1 MNISVLSER
10 SDGFELNEANQKS
23 ETVFLRN
30 IARLPK
36 KTFKIVYILENVTRK
51 VNEKVCGKI
60 RSSGVADLFK
70 SREARVYMF
79 TPLSS
84 STLQILKLCCAQSL
98 EFTDIKEQEC
108 RHDRPQLCSIIWR
121 AQNSPPSFVSATF
134 SQTFIAF
141 LLFSGGYSFHLYY
154 VGNWFMIK
162 FTFCIIK
169 PRRLDGDFASLM
181 SPHIR
186 NFSGVLSLILHWS
199 SDFNNWTATI
209 MHVLVFGSSRE
220 LFIALQGLSLSLNLC
235 TSGFGLSFP
244 CLTLNS
250 FLLFPEW
257 HCQLSTVFYW

>member
-1 MNISVLSER
+1 MA
-10 SDGFELNEANQKS
+10 LNWMKQIRKARQFSCEILLAYRKNLQNCLHSRKRDS
-23 ETVFLRN
+23 QSKRKGLREDPEQW
-30 IARLPK
+30 RCWKL
-36 KTFKIVYILENVTRK
+36 YY
-51 VNEKVCGKI
+51 
-60 RSSGVADLFK
+60 LFK

-134 SQTFIAF
+134 SQTFITF

-220 LFIALQGLSLSLNLC
+220 VFVALQGLSLSLNLC

-244 CLTLNS
+244 CLTLYT
-250 FLLFPEW
+250 FLLFPDW
-257 HCQLSTVFYW
+257 HCQLFTVFYW